1 MLSLGDRSFRYRI
14 ETVTLMPARGYH
26 SEPDFELNSA
36 EQVYS
41 LVPNSP
47 ETAHLFWKGPRD
59 LSAKIWLGRDGNN
72 LLLRAEVVDDRH
84 TQPYTGERVWQ
95 GDNIQFAMVLPGQ
108 KGNWEIGLTR
118 TDAKRPEVHVWL
130 APERFQSAKT
140 ASQIVLNTSR
150 EEKTGLTRYEA
161 RIPFSAIGLTDAV
174 MRRGFQFNLL
184 VNDND
189 GAKRESFIAIAPGL
203 GDNKDSSQYPVVR
216 F

>member
-1 MLSLGDRSFRYRI
+1 
-14 ETVTLMPARGYH
+14 MPTRGYH

-84 TQPYTGERVWQ
+84 TQPYSGERVWQ

-130 APERFQSAKT
+130 APERFHPAKT

-203 GDNKDSSQYPVVR
+203 GDNKDSGQYPVVR